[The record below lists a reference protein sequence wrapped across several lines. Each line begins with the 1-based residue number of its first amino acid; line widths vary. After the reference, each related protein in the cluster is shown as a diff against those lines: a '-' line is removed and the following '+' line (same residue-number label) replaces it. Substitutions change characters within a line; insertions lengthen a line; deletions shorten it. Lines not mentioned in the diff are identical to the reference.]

1 MGFNPQDNFKMLHIN
16 RGELNQLYDTF
27 CRVWA
32 AGGQASLTTSS
43 LAGMVTAKLE
53 VQLGQPTDARP
64 GAPPPHLRHASSF
77 ASTSSAAP
85 APGAT
90 RRPCHR
96 GPAAK
101 AKARARAATHQAVK
115 AAASTASGGAP
126 PLSSPSGGAP
136 PSVAARP
143 SGGAPPLSPASGAHL
158 PLASPSA
165 SGLCLAN
172 EQQRRVDLQ
181 AEEERDIFLEEPED
195 DNDYFNISVGE
206 MTNVSP
212 APQLHPPIGLKRPR
226 FATKTFATWLPT
238 VAD

>member
-1 MGFNPQDNFKMLHIN
+1 M
-16 RGELNQLYDTF
+16 
-27 CRVWA
+27 
-32 AGGQASLTTSS
+32 TTSS

-195 DNDYFNISVGE
+195 DNVYFNISVGE